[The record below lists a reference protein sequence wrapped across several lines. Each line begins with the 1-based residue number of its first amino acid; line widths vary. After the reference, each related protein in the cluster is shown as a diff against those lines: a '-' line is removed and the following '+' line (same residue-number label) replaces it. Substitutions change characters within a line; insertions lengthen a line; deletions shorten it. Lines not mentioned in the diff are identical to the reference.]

1 MIVDLLIWI
10 VYVVGVSSLAVSIV
24 VSKDRKH
31 YKEEKYEHWATSKV
45 PVPSAD
51 TDAYTLFKAVA
62 DARETA
68 VRAAREITGERT
80 GFGLGPASLR
90 GYKIIEV
97 DDQQRPLSLMSGVRP
112 AWLATTPP
120 SIWAVC
126 LCLRSNP
133 DDHPCG
139 IYSMKAPF
147 LQDQYWPGQ
156 AVAAS
161 GCVVQVAVALG
172 GVIHPH
178 IDGYRSEYAVIDA
191 IITHAEPTLLEQQ
204 VAAAWGVPIIDAK
217 ITTIGGGLDD

>member
-1 MIVDLLIWI
+1 MTVDLLMWI
-10 VYVVGVSSLAVSIV
+10 VYVVGVSSFVISIV
-24 VSKDRKH
+24 VPTDHKRHK
-31 YKEEKYEHWATSKV
+31 KEKYEHWATSKV
-45 PVPSAD
+45 PVPGAD

-62 DARETA
+62 DARENTA
-68 VRAAREITGERT
+68 RAAREITGERT
-80 GFGLGPASLR
+80 GFSLGPASLR

-97 DDQQRPLSLMSGVRP
+97 NDRQRPLSLMSSVLP
-112 AWLATTPP
+112 AWLSTTPP

-133 DDHPCG
+133 DDHRCG

-147 LQDQYWPGQ
+147 LQDQYYPGQ
-156 AVAAS
+156 AVQGGVWVA
-161 GCVVQVAVALG
+161 QVAVALG

-204 VAAAWGVPIIDAK
+204 AAAAWGVPIIDAK